1 MTPRARLLLFA
12 GLAIVLAILPLLAY
26 IAMFGSKWS
35 SSQEVWGQFG
45 DFFGGFL
52 NPLYA
57 LLAFMAVLLNLH
69 LQSQQLETTRHEFQV
84 ASKAAQAQI
93 DALREQANREEL
105 VSIIRELGETLDAI
119 FNETVSQAGTTPM
132 LQLRHVV
139 HEGWRLR
146 SGSVRGGPYDEYVK
160 NARTGGT
167 LIEALHNRLRVAAD
181 ALAHF
186 LPLYEAMV
194 GNDSPVLRYYKV
206 RFIGLGMLLTDVGGA
221 NRNTIDF
228 FRSAEH
234 ASMRLTPSSS

>member
-1 MTPRARLLLFA
+1 MTPRVRLVLFA
-12 GLAIVLAILPLLAY
+12 SLAIAIALLPLLAY
-26 IAMFGSKWS
+26 IGTFGAKWS

-57 LLAFMAVLLNLH
+57 LLAFVAVLYNLH
-69 LQSQQLETTRHEFQV
+69 IQGQQLETTRQEFQV

-93 DALREQANREEL
+93 DALREQASREEL
-105 VSIIRELGETLDAI
+105 VSIIRELS
-119 FNETVSQAGTTPM
+119 ETVDAVYNESVSPAGTTPI

-146 SGSVRGGPYDEYVK
+146 SATVRGGPYDDYIK

-167 LIEALHNRLRVAAD
+167 LIEALHNRIRGAAD
-181 ALAHF
+181 GLAHF

-194 GNDSPVLRYYKV
+194 GKDSPVLKYYTG
-206 RFIGLGMLLTDVGGA
+206 RFIGLGMLLAEVGGA
-221 NRNTIDF
+221 NGNTIEF
-228 FRSAEH
+228 FRSAER
-234 ASMRLTPSSS
+234 ASAV